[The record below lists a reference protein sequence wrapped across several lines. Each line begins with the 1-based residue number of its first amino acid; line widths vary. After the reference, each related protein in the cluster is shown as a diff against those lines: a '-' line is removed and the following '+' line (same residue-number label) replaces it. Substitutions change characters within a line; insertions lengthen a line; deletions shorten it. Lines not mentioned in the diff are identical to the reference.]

1 MRAPVFLVIGLC
13 WLLLSAC
20 SSNETQ
26 EFTSESDLYDSAQER
41 LERSRWESA
50 IRSLQLLEEHFPFG
64 KYAEQ
69 AQLELIYAYY
79 RSGEPDLATAAADRF
94 IRLHPQHR
102 NVDYAYYMKGLSAYS
117 KDKTFLALLIPID
130 QTQRDPGAARE
141 SLDYFTQLLNR
152 YPDSPYAADAK
163 KRMLYLRNR
172 LARYEI
178 HVANYYFK
186 RGAYLA
192 SVTRGKYVLKN
203 YQETPAVPDALAVM
217 VQGYHLLGMDELTD
231 RTLAVLRL
239 NYPDHPAFNKQGEF
253 DFQHGAASGERSW
266 LSMATFG
273 LFDKR
278 DPRGFDSRRQYDP
291 QYQNAPRVTQ

>member
-26 EFTSESDLYDSAQER
+26 DFTSESDLYSSAQER

-117 KDKTFLALLIPID
+117 KDKSFLALLVPID

-141 SLDYFTQLLNR
+141 SLDYFTQLLTR

-239 NYPDHPAFNKQGEF
+239 NYPDHPAFNRQGEF
-253 DFQHGAASGERSW
+253 DFQHGTASGERSW
-266 LSMATFG
+266 LSLATFG

-278 DPRGFDSRRQYDP
+278 DPQGFDSRHQYAP
-291 QYQNAPRVTQ
+291 LYQDAPRVTQ